1 MTLPHSV
8 AVQCIFAA
16 HAQIATFAR
25 ESFTHDGRGV
35 VMIDFPIA
43 RGTNVVAA
51 TMNYHDLAT
60 VREMRAELISSGHDD
75 ADILIRRVETYDP
88 ATQTVVMAT
97 AGGLPVS
104 VKMRLDAPIIIDDPG
119 GRH

>member
-35 VMIDFPIA
+35 VMIDFPITQ
-43 RGTNVVAA
+43 GTNVVAA
-51 TMNYHDLAT
+51 TMNYHHLT
-60 VREMRAELISSGHDD
+60 SVRELAAEMPTSCFAWWRRTTRRRRRLLWPPSVRAGRCPSRSDLITRRSSTINEL
-75 ADILIRRVETYDP
+75 
-88 ATQTVVMAT
+88 
-97 AGGLPVS
+97 
-104 VKMRLDAPIIIDDPG
+104 
-119 GRH
+119 

>member
-43 RGTNVVAA
+43 KGTNVVAA
-51 TMNYHDLAT
+51 TMNYHDLT
-60 VREMRAELISSGHDD
+60 SVRELAAEMTHSGGED
-75 ADILIRRVETYDP
+75 ADVLLRMVETYDP
-88 ATQTVVMAT
+88 ETQAVVMAT
-97 AGGLPVS
+97 VGEGWPVS
-104 VKMRLDAPIIIDDPG
+104 VTVRLDHPTIIDDQ
-119 GRH
+119 